1 MTNTLASR
9 DGQGMLSDWIRRP
22 RCDGHLYRCLDFD
35 EVKLRS
41 CIVNQLHLL
50 FSLGLL
56 DASFARYLLIQGSLD
71 PLPGYHAFLVCAPY
85 YYL

>member
-41 CIVNQLHLL
+41 CIVPPCQ
-50 FSLGLL
+50 SI
-56 DASFARYLLIQGSLD
+56 SFIILAGISGR
-71 PLPGYHAFLVCAPY
+71 FLY
-85 YYL
+85 